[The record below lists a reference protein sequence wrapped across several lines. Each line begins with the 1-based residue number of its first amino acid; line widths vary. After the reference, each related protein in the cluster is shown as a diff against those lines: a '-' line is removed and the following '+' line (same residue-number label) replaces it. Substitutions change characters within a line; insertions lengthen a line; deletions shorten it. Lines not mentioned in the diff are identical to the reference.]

1 MKEFRSPSR
10 SGESF
15 SVPGENPII
24 GCFRE
29 AIREIREGRCGAAR
43 KILTRAA
50 AMDLENPEIYNLLGI
65 SYEMEGNRVKAARF
79 YRVAYYMD
87 QTFSASSKNLDR
99 VSGFLY
105 GGASEISWG
114 LDA

>member
-10 SGESF
+10 SGEAF

-29 AIREIREGRCGAAR
+29 AIREIRAGRCGAAR

-50 AMDLENPEIYNLLGI
+50 AMDLENPDI